1 MRVHVLQPS
10 VRMRAHVPAPRSL
23 ADPARP
29 FDFIIDGELVRKS
42 LEKHLLEH
50 EISPEA
56 VLEVEYVPAM
66 APPEPKSSIPHDD
79 W

>member
-1 MRVHVLQPS
+1 MYPH
-10 VRMRAHVPAPRSL
+10 ATRSP

-42 LEKHLLEH
+42 LEQHLLEH
-50 EISPEA
+50 ELSPEA
-56 VLEVEYVPAM
+56 VIEVEYVPAV